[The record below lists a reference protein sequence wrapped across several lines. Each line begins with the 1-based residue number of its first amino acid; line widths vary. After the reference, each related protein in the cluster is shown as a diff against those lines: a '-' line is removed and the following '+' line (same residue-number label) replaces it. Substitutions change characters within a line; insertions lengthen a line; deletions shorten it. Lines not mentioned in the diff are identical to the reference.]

1 MLRSL
6 FSGISSLRSHQ
17 TMLDVT
23 GNNIANANTTG
34 FKASRTQ
41 FEDTLSQ
48 LVQAAGAPQGQNGGT
63 NPAQVGLGVRVSGVS
78 TDFTPGAAQQ
88 TGRSLDMM
96 IDGDGFFVVNAG
108 GEQLYTRNGAFSL
121 DATGRLVTSSGAF
134 VMGWA
139 ADANGVVNANGP
151 LSPLALPVTT
161 TMGARA
167 TSTVTFAGNLP
178 ADAKVADPT
187 ATPPVE
193 ATSLLRSI
201 EVHSA
206 DGTAIPLDVTF
217 TLQSNTPG
225 ATWAVQVADRAGNQ
239 LGTGTISFD
248 ANGSV
253 QNITVPTVTVAGA
266 PIGLDLDGLT
276 GFAALTTVE
285 AASQDGQ
292 GAGVL
297 QSFAM
302 TADGTLMGS
311 FSNGLK
317 RAVGQVAVSTFA
329 NSAGLEKAGGS
340 MMRVSVNSGDP
351 QIGAAG
357 QGGRGDLTGGALEMS
372 NVDLSQEFTNLIVA
386 QRGFQAGSRVIT
398 TSDELLQELVNLK
411 R

>member
-34 FKASRTQ
+34 FKASQTR

-48 LVQAAGAPQGQNGGT
+48 MLTAPGAPRAGNGGT
-63 NPAQVGLGVRVSGVS
+63 NPAQVGLGVRVAGIS
-78 TDFTPGAAQQ
+78 TNFTPGAAQQ

-96 IDGDGFFVVNAG
+96 IDGDGFFVVSSN
-108 GEQLYTRNGAFSL
+108 GEQLYTRAGAFTL
-121 DATGRLVTSSGAF
+121 DGLGRLVTSSGAQ

-151 LSPLALPVTT
+151 LTNLSLPVST

-167 TSTVTFAGNLP
+167 TGTVTFAGNLP
-178 ADAKVADPT
+178 SDAEVGK
-187 ATPPVE
+187 
-193 ATSLLRSI
+193 SLLRSI
-201 EVHSA
+201 DVHAA
-206 DGTAIPLDVTF
+206 DGTATSLDVRY
-217 TLQSNTPG
+217 TLRSAEPS
-225 ATWAVQVADRAGNQ
+225 ATWDVQVLDGDTE
-239 LGTGTISFD
+239 LGTGTIAFD
-248 ANGSV
+248 ARGGL
-253 QNITVPTVTVAGA
+253 QNVAVPRVTVAGA
-266 PIGLDLDGLT
+266 PIDLDMSALT
-276 GFAALTTVE
+276 GFASLTTVE

-297 QSFAM
+297 QSFSM
-302 TADGTLMGS
+302 NADGTLMGS

-317 RAVGQVAVSTFA
+317 RAVGMVAVGSFA
-329 NSAGLEKAGGS
+329 NAEGLEKVGGS
-340 MMRVSVNSGDP
+340 MLRASVNSGDV
-351 QIGAAG
+351 QVGAAG
-357 QGGRGDLTGGALEMS
+357 DGGRGALTGGALEMS
-372 NVDLSQEFTNLIVA
+372 NVDLSQEFTNLIIA
-386 QRGFQAGSRVIT
+386 QRGFQAGSRIIT

>member
-34 FKASRTQ
+34 FKSSRTQ

-48 LVQAAGAPQGQNGGT
+48 MIQAPGAPQGQNGGT
-63 NPAQVGLGVRVSGVS
+63 NPAQVGLGVRVAGVS

-96 IDGDGFFVVNAG
+96 IDGDGFFVVNGG
-108 GEQLYTRNGAFSL
+108 GEQLYTRNGSFTL
-121 DATGRLVTSSGAF
+121 DATGRLVTSSGAS

-151 LSPLALPVTT
+151 LSPLSLPVTT

-167 TSTVTFAGNLP
+167 TSTVTFGGNLP

-187 ATPPVE
+187 ATPPVQ
-193 ATSLLRSI
+193 ATTLLRSI
-201 EVHSA
+201 EVYSA
-206 DGTAIPLDVTF
+206 DGTATPVDVSF
-217 TLQSNTPG
+217 TLQTTTPT
-225 ATWAVQVADRAGNQ
+225 ATWSVSVADRSGTQ
-239 LGTGTISFD
+239 LGTGSVTFN
-248 ANGSV
+248 ANGSL
-253 QNITVPTVTVAGA
+253 QNATVPAVTVG
-266 PIGLDLDGLT
+266 GSSVTLDLGSLT

-285 AASQDGQ
+285 ASGQDGQ

-302 TADGTLMGS
+302 ASDGTLVGS

-317 RAVGQVAVSTFA
+317 RPVGQVAVSTFA
-329 NSAGLEKAGGS
+329 NTGGLEKAGGS
-340 MMRVSVNSGDP
+340 LLRASVNSGDP
-351 QIGAAG
+351 QVGVAG
-357 QGGRGDLTGGALEMS
+357 QDGRGDLAGGALEMS

>member
-34 FKASRTQ
+34 FKASQTR

-48 LVQAAGAPQGQNGGT
+48 MLNAPGAPQGANGGT
-63 NPAQVGLGVRVSGVS
+63 NPAQVGLGVRVAGIS
-78 TDFTPGAAQQ
+78 TNFTPGAAQQ

-96 IDGDGFFVVNAG
+96 IDGDGFFVVNSG
-108 GEQLYTRNGAFSL
+108 GEQLYTRSGAFTL
-121 DATGRLVTSSGAF
+121 DGLGRLVTSSGAQ

-151 LSPLALPVTT
+151 LSNLSLPVST

-178 ADAKVADPT
+178 SDAEVGG
-187 ATPPVE
+187 
-193 ATSLLRSI
+193 TSLVRSI
-201 EVHSA
+201 DVHAA
-206 DGTAIPLDVTF
+206 DGTATSLDVRF
-217 TLQSNTPG
+217 TLRSSTPG
-225 ATWAVQVADRAGNQ
+225 ATWDVQVLDGDTPLGAGS
-239 LGTGTISFD
+239 IAFD
-248 ANGSV
+248 ARGGL
-253 QNITVPTVTVAGA
+253 QNVTVPRVTVAGA
-266 PIGLDLDGLT
+266 PMDLDMSGLT
-276 GFAALTTVE
+276 GFASLTTVE

-297 QSFAM
+297 QSFSM
-302 TADGTLMGS
+302 NADGTLMGS

-317 RAVGQVAVSTFA
+317 RAVGMVAVGSFA
-329 NSAGLEKAGGS
+329 NAEGLEKVGGS
-340 MMRVSVNSGDP
+340 MLRASVNSGDVTV
-351 QIGAAG
+351 GAAG
-357 QGGRGDLTGGALEMS
+357 DGGRGALTGGALEMS
-372 NVDLSQEFTNLIVA
+372 NVDLSQEFTNLIIA
-386 QRGFQAGSRVIT
+386 QRGFQAGSRIIT